1 MGNDIAT
8 IIFLGDIYLGP
19 DAGINLGCEVLKN
32 LSLADL
38 IVANQEGPICNTE
51 NSIKG
56 KCCLKSAPET
66 AAILKK
72 WGVDVV
78 SLANNHMFDYGWEG
92 FKQTRELLGK
102 AEIAYLGAGKG
113 LDEAT
118 KPLILEVKGLKIGLL
133 AYSWGFVQTTCA
145 TESSFGCAPLDIKL
159 MTEQIG
165 KLKNQVD
172 AVIVMPHWGYCEY
185 LFPTPEQVEMGKL
198 LVKAGATAVI
208 GHHSHVIQGL
218 TKEGN
223 SLIAYSLGNFAFA
236 GFKDRGRPAKLT
248 KDNMRGVILKVKF
261 ANGETISHD
270 IIFTRQKGNTVE
282 LDRSSECSK
291 DFNCRSEV
299 LYSENYGDYW
309 QCYTR
314 KRLFK
319 RILYWC
325 NVLNWRYMHVET
337 LVGFWLMLKG
347 IFQRHKI
354 GR

>member
-1 MGNDIAT
+1 VVNGINIS
-8 IIFLGDIYLGP
+8 FLGDIYLGGNP
-19 DAGINLGCEVLKN
+19 AVE
-32 LSLADL
+32 LSLEIQKIFASSD
-38 IVANQEGPICNTE
+38 IVIANQEGPISNCDS
-51 NSIKG
+51 SIG
-56 KCCLKSAPET
+56 IKCCLKSAPET
-66 AAILKK
+66 AQILRN
-72 WGVDVV
+72 WGIGIV
-78 SLANNHMFDYGWEG
+78 SLANNHMFDYGWDG
-92 FKQTRELLGK
+92 FKQTRKLLEK
-102 AEIAYLGAGKG
+102 AQIAYLGAGKD
-113 LDEAT
+113 LDEAA

-159 MTEQIG
+159 MTEQID
-165 KLKNQVD
+165 KLKTEAD
-172 AVIVMPHWGYCEY
+172 SIIVMPHWGYCEY

-198 LVKAGATAVI
+198 LVKAGAMAVI
-208 GHHSHVIQGL
+208 GNHSHIVQGL
-218 TKEGN
+218 AKEGD

-248 KDNMRGVILKVKF
+248 KDNMKGVILKVKF
-261 ANGETISHD
+261 AHGKTISHD

-309 QCYTR
+309 QCYMR

-325 NVLNWRYMHVET
+325 NVLNWRYIHVET

-347 IFQRHKI
+347 IFQRHEI